1 MNGHTELSDLRVE
14 IQETDKEMAALFE
27 KRMRLAEGIIQNK
40 KEKGLPILD
49 PEREKQLLQANLNY
63 IQDPVLKEYYVL
75 FQRNLMDL
83 SKSYQ
88 SRLMKDM
95 RVAYS
100 GLPGAFAQIA
110 VSQLFPDAQQV
121 PCPDFESA
129 YKACER
135 GEADVTV
142 LPVENSYSG
151 EVGKVIDLIFEG
163 SLYINMMLEL
173 GVTQNLLGVKGATVE
188 DVRTVV
194 SHPQALSQCAGYI
207 RSKGFAEQEYDN
219 TALAAKHVAEQG
231 DKTLAA
237 IGSVENAKRYGLDV
251 LEANINNAATNTTR
265 FATLSRVMNAPA
277 KGSAGQFFILVFT
290 VKNEAGALAKV
301 LNIIGSHGFN
311 MTNLRSRPMKNTH
324 WCHYF
329 FAELEGNAYSED
341 GSDLIRQLGT
351 VCDRLKLV
359 GSYKRL

>member
-14 IQETDKEMAALFE
+14 IQKTDKEMAALFE

-129 YKACER
+129 YK
-135 GEADVTV
+135 
-142 LPVENSYSG
+142 
-151 EVGKVIDLIFEG
+151 
-163 SLYINMMLEL
+163 
-173 GVTQNLLGVKGATVE
+173 
-188 DVRTVV
+188 
-194 SHPQALSQCAGYI
+194 
-207 RSKGFAEQEYDN
+207 
-219 TALAAKHVAEQG
+219 
-231 DKTLAA
+231 
-237 IGSVENAKRYGLDV
+237 
-251 LEANINNAATNTTR
+251 
-265 FATLSRVMNAPA
+265 
-277 KGSAGQFFILVFT
+277 IL
-290 VKNEAGALAKV
+290 
-301 LNIIGSHGFN
+301 
-311 MTNLRSRPMKNTH
+311 
-324 WCHYF
+324 
-329 FAELEGNAYSED
+329 
-341 GSDLIRQLGT
+341 
-351 VCDRLKLV
+351 
-359 GSYKRL
+359 